1 MNVASKALDKE
12 MPEPM
17 KHKILFLKLSEAQPS
32 EYRIEEPWLDSVGN
46 SAPLQILLGC
56 ICNWNYILGFFP

>member
-17 KHKILFLKLSEAQPS
+17 KHKILFLKLSEAQPGES
-32 EYRIEEPWLDSVGN
+32 RIEEPWLDSVGN
-46 SAPLQILLGC
+46 PTPLRILLGC
-56 ICNWNYILGFFP
+56 ICN